1 MSAADLDQMGAL
13 YRQAT
18 DDLAL
23 ARRDFPEHNVSRYL
37 NQLVQQGYAR
47 IYVSDNGGLPTLRR
61 FYGRDL
67 PRLFRRLLRYVALA
81 AFLFYGSAL
90 AMFVAIQADPNAAS
104 LVIDPRTEDDIR
116 NQRAWWRDLNG
127 QNQTGAATIMT
138 HNLRVAAM
146 AFAGGL
152 SAGAFTVYVAIS
164 NGFSLGAVFGLS
176 FAAGNPWPLAEFVI
190 GHGVLELNE
199 IIFAVASGLLMGHAI
214 LQPGLHSRKTALAI
228 AAGDA
233 IRLMLGTAPV
243 LVVAGLVE
251 GLVSPRPEIPA
262 ILKVSFG
269 LLSGIALYGYLLLSG
284 KPERRA

>member
-1 MSAADLDQMGAL
+1 MGAL

-47 IYVSDNGGLPTLRR
+47 IYVSDNGGLATLRR

-90 AMFVAIQADPNAAS
+90 AMFVTIQADPNAAS

-116 NQRAWWRDLNG
+116 AQRAWWRDLNG

-214 LQPGLHSRKTALAI
+214 LQPGLHSRKTAQL
-228 AAGDA
+228 
-233 IRLMLGTAPV
+233 
-243 LVVAGLVE
+243 
-251 GLVSPRPEIPA
+251 
-262 ILKVSFG
+262 
-269 LLSGIALYGYLLLSG
+269 
-284 KPERRA
+284 RRRSA